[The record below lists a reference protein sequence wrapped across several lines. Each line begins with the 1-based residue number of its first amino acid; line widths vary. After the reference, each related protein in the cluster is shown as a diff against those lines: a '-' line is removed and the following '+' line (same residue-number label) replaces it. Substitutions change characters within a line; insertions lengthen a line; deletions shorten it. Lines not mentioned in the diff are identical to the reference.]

1 MMTIN
6 STLFYCIESNTT
18 SNTNNTNNTNIN
30 EEIDIIDDCSTYI
43 GFGSKIGVNAIRS
56 LSIIGF
62 TLNFVFLIFQ
72 NLRLRRKKKK
82 NRRKNSM
89 RKLFQILPLF
99 DCITSI
105 YWIISSFYFV
115 QARDIKNNLDLCS

>member
-6 STLFYCIESNTT
+6 ATLFYCIESNTT

-62 TLNFVFLIFQ
+62 TLNFAFLIFQ

-82 NRRKNSM
+82 IEEKI
-89 RKLFQILPLF
+89 Q
-99 DCITSI
+99 
-105 YWIISSFYFV
+105 
-115 QARDIKNNLDLCS
+115 